1 MEDFD
6 LKEWLSTHS
15 DASLLEKLRQAGVSN
30 AYGVPLM
37 ALAELG
43 REWSRRSD
51 WQPLADSMGTS
62 YEERLLQAELYGSA
76 AKADKKTF
84 EWLQRFVSGI
94 DSTPLCDATA
104 LACLFAVRQ
113 PDETLQF
120 VSRMLPSEKP
130 LTQRFAIMMLLDHYM
145 TGDLLGATLE
155 LYDTVRPHS
164 EPAEEA
170 LVKGY
175 TAAFL
180 NNPQRTHKA
189 LMQTSR
195 PKEELSHLVNAM
207 LASPRLTQ
215 PLREALKEI
224 VE

>member
-1 MEDFD
+1 M
-6 LKEWLSTHS
+6 KR
-15 DASLLEKLRQAGVSN
+15 AVSF
-30 AYGVPLM
+30 
-37 ALAELG
+37 
-43 REWSRRSD
+43 SRNI
-51 WQPLADSMGTS
+51 
-62 YEERLLQAELYGSA
+62 
-76 AKADKKTF
+76 
-84 EWLQRFVSGI
+84 V
-94 DSTPLCDATA
+94 TA

-195 PKEELSHLVNAM
+195 PKEELAHLVNAM